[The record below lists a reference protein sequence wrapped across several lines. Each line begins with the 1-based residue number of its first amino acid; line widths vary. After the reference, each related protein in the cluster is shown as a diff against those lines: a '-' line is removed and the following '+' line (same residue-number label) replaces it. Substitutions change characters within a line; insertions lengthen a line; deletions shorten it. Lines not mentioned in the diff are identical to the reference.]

1 MSRESLVLFELRVLW
16 SRESLVLFELRVLM
30 SRLSLLESR
39 VVVLPESRFVVFVV
53 VFVVLLVRVLLRVV
67 LLSLF
72 DEFMLLLLRSLL
84 SEFDVLFV
92 FECVLLL
99 LLSDVLFDEFMLLL
113 LRSLLSVLVLL
124 VLVVAVRV
132 VLTVLP
138 PRATTESSACALS
151 EKASEIAVTS
161 KVLFIRFPLWV

>member
-1 MSRESLVLFELRVLW
+1 
-16 SRESLVLFELRVLM
+16 M
-30 SRLSLLESR
+30 SRLSLPESR

-53 VFVVLLVRVLLRVV
+53 VLLRVV

-72 DEFMLLLLRSLL
+72 DEFMLLL
-84 SEFDVLFV
+84 V

-99 LLSDVLFDEFMLLL
+99 LLSLVLFDEFMLLL

-151 EKASEIAVTS
+151 EKASEMAVTS

>member
-30 SRLSLLESR
+30 SRLSLPESR

-53 VFVVLLVRVLLRVV
+53 VLLRVV

-72 DEFMLLLLRSLL
+72 DEFMLLL
-84 SEFDVLFV
+84 V

-99 LLSDVLFDEFMLLL
+99 LLSLVLFDEFMLLL

-151 EKASEIAVTS
+151 EKASEMAVTS